1 MYNVGVKEWME
12 TEGRTRWVTEGVT
25 KNGKKYTCH
34 SFGIKQSKDN
44 AVKEVFKNGKWRAV

>member
-34 SFGIKQSKDN
+34 SFGIKQRKAN
-44 AVKEVFKNGKWRAV
+44 VVKEVFKNGKWRAV